1 MDMRQ
6 LESSH
11 WASSIAL
18 ERMEKAHRELHAMD
32 EFKSTLI
39 VAYERALQ
47 SGLRP
52 SVVLAALLD
61 WASSELERSLGA
73 RFGK

>member
-1 MDMRQ
+1 
-6 LESSH
+6 
-11 WASSIAL
+11 
-18 ERMEKAHRELHAMD
+18 MD

-39 VAYERALQ
+39 VAYERALR